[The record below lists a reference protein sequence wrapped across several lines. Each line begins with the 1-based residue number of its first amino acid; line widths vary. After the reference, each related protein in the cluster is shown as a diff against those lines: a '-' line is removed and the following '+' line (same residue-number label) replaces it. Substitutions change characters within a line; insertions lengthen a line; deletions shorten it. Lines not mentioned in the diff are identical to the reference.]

1 MVSTLWIFSVL
12 YVATYAM
19 QQCPL
24 FADSWTWF
32 GLCALGV
39 LVVIML
45 FERLQLIAPS
55 FSPRTKY
62 KNSAVLVVGADQSV
76 GWQLITRCV
85 TRDMLVFAGVQD
97 TESPQADWIRRH
109 LHRDVV
115 LVRLDPRSEDDVRAA
130 VRLVEDTI
138 GEKELVGIVYAGYAA
153 PKLAETLDLE
163 EVRRGIEMSAL
174 GAVRTAEAFTPL
186 LKKYKGRFIMVA
198 DMAGQIV
205 IPSLQSYCM
214 SQAVTL
220 QFVKII
226 RNNLKKHGVS
236 THIIQPF
243 LYYYQKTQ
251 EDYYYPYTTEDGKV
265 VVESNVDGTD
275 FTAFRIMMSIFDALM
290 SKNPKEYFIPTY
302 PELLLHTLIN
312 FFPPCLYNR
321 LADHLFMNLTKQKE
335 IHDNRKDKSALLS
348 ASTVK

>member
-1 MVSTLWIFSVL
+1 MYFPPILTPHSPGGVCGRSGPERW
-12 YVATYAM
+12 VA
-19 QQCPL
+19 
-24 FADSWTWF
+24 ADN
-32 GLCALGV
+32 AL
-39 LVVIML
+39 
-45 FERLQLIAPS
+45 
-55 FSPRTKY
+55 
-62 KNSAVLVVGADQSV
+62 
-76 GWQLITRCV
+76 
-85 TRDMLVFAGVQD
+85 RDPGYAGVRGR
-97 TESPQADWIRRH
+97 ARH
-109 LHRDVV
+109 GIATG
-115 LVRLDPRSEDDVRAA
+115 RLDPPPPAPRRGA
-130 VRLVEDTI
+130 
-138 GEKELVGIVYAGYAA
+138 ELVGIVYAGYAA

-290 SKNPKEYFIPTY
+290 SKNPKEYFTPTY

-335 IHDNRKDKSALLS
+335 MHDNRKDKSALLS